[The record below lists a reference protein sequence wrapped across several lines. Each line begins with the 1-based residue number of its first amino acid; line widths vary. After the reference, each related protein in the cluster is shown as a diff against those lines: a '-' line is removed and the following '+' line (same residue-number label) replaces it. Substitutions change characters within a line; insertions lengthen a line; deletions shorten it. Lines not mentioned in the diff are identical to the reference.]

1 MHAVDIEH
9 PKTDAIPLVL
19 DSPHSG
25 RDYPDDFV
33 TQVERESLVRLE
45 DGYVD
50 ELIDGAPRVGATVIK
65 ALFPRSYIDPNRSET
80 DLDTR
85 MLDGRWP
92 YPTSPTHKSD
102 LGVGLVFNRSL
113 DGRDFYAEKLT
124 AAAVL
129 HRIENYYRPYHDG
142 LRDTLNSL
150 HSKFGLVWH
159 LNCHS
164 MPAFAASAAKQSQP
178 RPDICLGNR
187 HGTTASAEL
196 VDLLSTSLRQLG
208 LNVTCNDPYAGVELV
223 RRYSNPRQGAHSV
236 QVEINRALY
245 MNEST
250 HTIHSGFAPL
260 KRALET
266 VFGKLA
272 QELRRDLAQAAE

>member
-1 MHAVDIEH
+1 MHPVDIEQ

-33 TQVERESLVRLE
+33 TLVERESLVRLE

-50 ELIDGAPRVGATVIK
+50 ELIDGAPRLGATVIK

-92 YPTSPTHKSD
+92 FPTSPTHKSD

-129 HRIENYYRPYHDG
+129 HRIENYYRPYHIG

-150 HSKFGLVWH
+150 HRKFGLVWH